1 MQVAELVE
9 REAAAAGELAH
20 ARDEAASLR
29 ALQSELGSADLELR
43 ERDRAIGGF
52 VFGVSRLLGVDD
64 LPSDDLAALLLHLRH
79 HIRTLER
86 ELDRAEADRGRL
98 DAMLRQSPAQQPAAG
113 RLPRFLR
120 LLVRPAN
127 QSSQLADDQFAR
139 SNQHSGK
146 VS

>member
-1 MQVAELVE
+1 
-9 REAAAAGELAH
+9 
-20 ARDEAASLR
+20 
-29 ALQSELGSADLELR
+29 
-43 ERDRAIGGF
+43 
-52 VFGVSRLLGVDD
+52 
-64 LPSDDLAALLLHLRH
+64 LRH

-98 DAMLRQSPAQQPAAG
+98 DAMLRQSPAQQTPAAG

-127 QSSQLADDQFAR
+127 QSSQLADRRFAR